1 MVSNGTI
8 QNASPNRNRL
18 RHAVRKPL
26 PSPSCIHNK
35 TPALLSCELSDVEV
49 EPRGVEG
56 PVVVVSVG
64 GLEVTRG
71 MEASRVP
78 ETTSEVGEERE
89 VGP

>member
-1 MVSNGTI
+1 M
-8 QNASPNRNRL
+8 
-18 RHAVRKPL
+18 
-26 PSPSCIHNK
+26 
-35 TPALLSCELSDVEV
+35 EV